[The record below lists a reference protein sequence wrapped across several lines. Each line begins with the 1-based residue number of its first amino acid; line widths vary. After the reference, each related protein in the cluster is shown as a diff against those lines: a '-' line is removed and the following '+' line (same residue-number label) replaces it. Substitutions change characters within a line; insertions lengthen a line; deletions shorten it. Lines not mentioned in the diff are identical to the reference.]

1 MGCLVPAR
9 SRRCG
14 DITCANWPYRMKAN
28 PFRARGLVT
37 ETQRAALERARLT
50 VRPGY
55 CPGESEEQATEVVG

>member
-28 PFRARGLVT
+28 PFRTKRHVT
-37 ETQRAALERARLT
+37 ETQRAALERARLA
-50 VRPGY
+50 VRPGCY
-55 CPGESEEQATEVVG
+55 PGESEERAREVG